1 MVMMSLFS
9 SGMVLLN
16 SCLTGGLIMHL
27 ERHSI
32 ERVGWLRA
40 AVLGANDGI
49 VSTASLVL
57 GVASANTSS
66 SGILLAGVAG
76 LVAGAMSMATG
87 EYVSVSSQVDT
98 ENAALAQE
106 KGELENDFQG
116 ETQELT
122 ALYIK
127 RGLNPTLAREVAE
140 QLMEKDALGAHAR
153 EELGLTETNSAQPLQ
168 AALFSAVSFSAG
180 AILPLIVAWLAPHA
194 YISTFIIL
202 TTLFSLAIL
211 GYISSV
217 VGNASPVKA
226 IIRITFWS
234 AMAMGLSIGVGHFAG
249 QSLI

>member
-1 MVMMSLFS
+1 MSLFS

-16 SCLTGGLIMHL
+16 RFLTGGLIMHL

-194 YISTFIIL
+194 YISAFIIL

-249 QSLI
+249 QNLI

>member
-1 MVMMSLFS
+1 
-9 SGMVLLN
+9 
-16 SCLTGGLIMHL
+16 MHL
-27 ERHSI
+27 EQHSI

-106 KGELENDFQG
+106 QGELEKDYQG
-116 ETQELT
+116 EMLELT
-122 ALYIK
+122 SLYIK
-127 RGLNPTLAREVAE
+127 RGLNSVLAREVAE

-153 EELGLTETNSAQPLQ
+153 EELGLTDTNSAHPLQ
-168 AALFSAVSFSAG
+168 AAIFSAISFSAG
-180 AILPLIVAWLAPHA
+180 AVLPIIVAWLVP
-194 YISTFIIL
+194 YTLITTSIIL

-211 GYISSV
+211 GCISAV
-217 VGNASPVKA
+217 VGKASPLKA
-226 IIRITFWS
+226 IVRITFWS
-234 AMAMGLSIGVGHFAG
+234 AMAMALSICVGHFAG
-249 QSLI
+249 QTLL